1 MKKPEESTY
10 LRNSYGS
17 TIPTSSVTRLLRLL
31 RRSNRAVVGARGCQ
45 HTLLHLSGFPSATCR
60 TMRLT
65 LVARVSDGLP
75 LAASME
81 DEKEHR
87 QMDDYKTQAKK
98 IVKRLNSTSPPRIS
112 IESGGSFFQCA
123 APRGVRARQRRR
135 AVRCCAQLYS
145 PRRRLLP
152 LPCGEGLPKAV
163 PCAPQKF
170 CPAATPALRAGNRAA
185 NRLAF
190 NYLEELQTEFM
201 GKYREGIETA
211 SRPYAFIKF
220 GAHQIP
226 PSSHG
231 RRPPAGTCTLTMR
244 HRAFARP
251 RRHLHTKD
259 EEDVRRYADATQ
271 SEQNERRLGRRTEN
285 HDAEYPRRAGPW

>member
-1 MKKPEESTY
+1 
-10 LRNSYGS
+10 
-17 TIPTSSVTRLLRLL
+17 
-31 RRSNRAVVGARGCQ
+31 
-45 HTLLHLSGFPSATCR
+45 
-60 TMRLT
+60 MRLT

-152 LPCGEGLPKAV
+152 LPCGEGLPKAGAV
-163 PCAPQKF
+163 ALVLPRCDS
-170 CPAATPALRAGNRAA
+170 ALRAGNRAY
-185 NRLAF
+185 RLAF

-251 RRHLHTKD
+251 RRHLHTKK
-259 EEDVRRYADATQ
+259 RRRCTQ
-271 SEQNERRLGRRTEN
+271 IRGRN
-285 HDAEYPRRAGPW
+285 AI

>member
-1 MKKPEESTY
+1 
-10 LRNSYGS
+10 
-17 TIPTSSVTRLLRLL
+17 
-31 RRSNRAVVGARGCQ
+31 
-45 HTLLHLSGFPSATCR
+45 
-60 TMRLT
+60 
-65 LVARVSDGLP
+65 
-75 LAASME
+75 
-81 DEKEHR
+81 
-87 QMDDYKTQAKK
+87 MDDYKTQAKK

-135 AVRCCAQLYS
+135 AVRLRAVIFTTTAFASSAL
-145 PRRRLLP
+145 RRRATQS
-152 LPCGEGLPKAV
+152 GAV
-163 PCAPQKF
+163 RAPKF

>member
-1 MKKPEESTY
+1 M
-10 LRNSYGS
+10 LYGS
-17 TIPTSSVTRLLRLL
+17 NPTVRIPTSCSAHWLSQDT
-31 RRSNRAVVGARGCQ
+31 
-45 HTLLHLSGFPSATCR
+45 LHLSGSPSATCR

-251 RRHLHTKD
+251 RRHLHTKN

-271 SEQNERRLGRRTEN
+271 SEQNERRFGRRTEN